1 MNITPAR
8 LLLTAGLL
16 ALEATVVLGALAVA
30 LLAVQ
35 TVIWTFGSAFAAIVA
50 GLAALALLALAA
62 PWVLAGAARLQERFG
77 RDVYALAIPAHP
89 LRSGERGGDFSVSA
103 SSLAQFT
110 DRRNWW
116 GFANALLAVV
126 TGTAVLVFGGAVGYG
141 VGYLVRAIATSAS
154 VVAVLTRPVDRDL
167 VICTAI
173 VVIVAGLALLVGSL
187 VAFAALT
194 AAMLVPSKEAELREA
209 ARAER
214 ERRRHAVEAADIE
227 QGRLERDL
235 HDGVQPQLVS
245 VAMTLALAKR
255 KLATDVPAAEELL
268 DEAIRTTRMS
278 IGDLR
283 ALVRGMRP
291 AILSDRGLDAALSA
305 LVSSSAIPVRLT
317 NEVPE
322 RFDAATELVLYFAV
336 AESVTNA
343 IKHSEATGIDVR
355 IWRTEHGLRADIR
368 DDGRGGATMTPGG
381 GLQGVRERVAAAG
394 GSMVVSSP
402 EGGPTVI
409 EVMVPCES

>member
-126 TGTAVLVFGGAVGYG
+126 TGTAVLVFGGAIGYG

-173 VVIVAGLALLVGSL
+173 VVIVVGLALLVGSL